1 MASLIASAL
10 CLGFVAYLFWS
21 DPEESQA
28 TTPALWLPLLWMFF
42 AGSRYLSAWLGLGS
56 SASFSYDE
64 GSPMDRAVFMT
75 LIVAGIVVLSK
86 RNMDWGLFFSN
97 NKVLLVYFGYCLI
110 SATWSD
116 DPYISFKR
124 WFKDLG
130 NPIMVLIV
138 LTEPAPLQALAK
150 LMRRLSYLLIPLSV
164 LFVRY
169 FPELGRAHTV
179 DGMPMYTGVGHQKN
193 ALGQMCLVIGIYFA
207 WQILQDR
214 ERYLRWTRS
223 QRLGFLSLVVMLA
236 WLLYM
241 SNSQTL
247 LACLL
252 VAIGVL
258 LCARLP
264 FIRQSP
270 SRLTDL
276 SLFVALMYLTL
287 ETTFDIK
294 NSIIAL
300 LGRDP
305 SLTSRTDLW
314 ALLLSFSRDPMLG
327 AGFMSFW
334 SGERMEGIWAQLGT
348 EVLQA
353 HSGYIEQYLNLGY
366 VGLTL
371 TILILAQTFFKLR
384 GQLSQEPSFS
394 MLRLCFL
401 YAAVLSNYTE
411 ASFYGISNMWI
422 VLLLAVTERP
432 ALRARDQPLEATA

>member
-1 MASLIASAL
+1 
-10 CLGFVAYLFWS
+10 
-21 DPEESQA
+21 
-28 TTPALWLPLLWMFF
+28 
-42 AGSRYLSAWLGLGS
+42 
-56 SASFSYDE
+56 
-64 GSPMDRAVFMT
+64 
-75 LIVAGIVVLSK
+75 
-86 RNMDWGLFFSN
+86 
-97 NKVLLVYFGYCLI
+97 
-110 SATWSD
+110 
-116 DPYISFKR
+116 
-124 WFKDLG
+124 
-130 NPIMVLIV
+130 
-138 LTEPAPLQALAK
+138 
-150 LMRRLSYLLIPLSV
+150 
-164 LFVRY
+164 
-169 FPELGRAHTV
+169 
-179 DGMPMYTGVGHQKN
+179 
-193 ALGQMCLVIGIYFA
+193 
-207 WQILQDR
+207 
-214 ERYLRWTRS
+214 
-223 QRLGFLSLVVMLA
+223 
-236 WLLYM
+236 
-241 SNSQTL
+241 
-247 LACLL
+247 
-252 VAIGVL
+252 
-258 LCARLP
+258 
-264 FIRQSP
+264 
-270 SRLTDL
+270 
-276 SLFVALMYLTL
+276 MYLTL